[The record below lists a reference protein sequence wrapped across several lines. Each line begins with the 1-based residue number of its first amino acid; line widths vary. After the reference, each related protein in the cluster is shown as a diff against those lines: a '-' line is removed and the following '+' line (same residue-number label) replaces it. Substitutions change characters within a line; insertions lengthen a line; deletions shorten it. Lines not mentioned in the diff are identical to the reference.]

1 MKNLALH
8 WKIIIGMFAG
18 ILFGAIA
25 VKSGLQ
31 EFTIDWIKPFGVI
44 FINMLKLIAMPLIVA
59 SLIKGVSDLKD
70 ISKLSQM
77 GGRTIAIYLMTTM
90 ISVSV
95 GLLVVNIVQPG
106 KTIKEETRIEM
117 MEKFGGEDGAADKIA
132 MAEEQKQSG
141 PLQALIDLVP
151 NNVLEAAS
159 DNGQMLKVIFFVLMF
174 GVGMILIPEN
184 EAAPVKNFFDGIN
197 AVILKIID
205 LIMECAPIGVFA
217 LMASLIVELPSVD
230 VFIALLWYAACV
242 VFGLLFMTM
251 VFYPTLV
258 KLFTGRGYQFFA
270 KGIAPA
276 QLVAFSTSSSA
287 ATLPVTM
294 ERVVEHM
301 GVDDEVGSFVLP
313 IGATINMDGTALYQ
327 GVAAVFI
334 AQAFN
339 LELSLSA
346 QLGIVMTATL
356 ASIGTAAVPSAGM
369 VMLVI
374 ILGQAGIPEAGLA
387 LIFAID
393 RPLDMLRTVTNVTSD
408 SSVAMLVAK
417 SLGKL
422 GDPIAE
428 PAVPVNDQAST

>member
-25 VKSGLQ
+25 VQSGWQ
-31 EFTIDWIKPFGVI
+31 QFTIDWIKPFGVI
-44 FINMLKLIAMPLIVA
+44 FINLLKLIAMPLIVA

-77 GGRTIAIYLMTTM
+77 GGRTIAIYLVTTM

-117 MEKFGGEDGAADKIA
+117 MEKFGGEDGAGDKIA
-132 MAEEQKQSG
+132 LAEEQKQSG
-141 PLQALIDLVP
+141 PLQALVDLVP
-151 NNVLEAAS
+151 NNILEAAA

-174 GVGMILIPEN
+174 GIGMILIPESD
-184 EAAPVKNFFDGIN
+184 AAPVKSFFDGIN

-205 LIMECAPIGVFA
+205 LIMECAPMGVFA

-242 VFGLLFMTM
+242 VFGLALMTL
-251 VFYPTLV
+251 VFYPTIV
-258 KLFTGRGYQFFA
+258 KLFTGRGYSFFA

-294 ERVVEHM
+294 ERAEEHL
-301 GVDDEVGSFVLP
+301 GVDDEVTSFVLP

-408 SSVAMLVAK
+408 TSVSMLVAK

-422 GDPIAE
+422 GEPISE
-428 PAVPVNDQAST
+428 PNVTRAD